1 MFKYYYED
9 GKVSNLIDKNNEM
22 RDFISS
28 NFIKEVLAIKE
39 FTPVEVNES
48 YELDKFAFEYYQDY
62 NKWWII
68 GLYNNIINPF
78 EEFKETRTIK
88 IPQLMEIDKCISNTI
103 SNKELN

>member
-1 MFKYYYED
+1 MFKYHYND
-9 GKVSNLIDKNNEM
+9 GKVENLIDKKEEI

-28 NFIKEVLAIKE
+28 SFIKEVLNIKE
-39 FTPVEVNES
+39 FIPVEVNES

-78 EEFKETRTIK
+78 EEFQETRTIK
-88 IPQLMEIDKCISNTI
+88 IPLLMEIDNCISNTI